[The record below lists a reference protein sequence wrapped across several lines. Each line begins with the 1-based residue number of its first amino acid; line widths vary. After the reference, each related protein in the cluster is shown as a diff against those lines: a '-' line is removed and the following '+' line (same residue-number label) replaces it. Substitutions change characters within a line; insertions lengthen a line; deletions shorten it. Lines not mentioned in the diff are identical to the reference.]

1 MSEDKSQDARR
12 PMGRPPLNHQPTTV
26 RFSKELLDRID
37 ALVGTKQRAIFIRE
51 AVEARVK
58 YAEDL
63 KSLGKQ
69 KP

>member
-1 MSEDKSQDARR
+1 MSDDKTQDISRR
-12 PMGRPPLNHQPTTV
+12 MGRPPLNHQATTI
-26 RFSKELLDRID
+26 RFPKELLDRID
-37 ALVGTKQRAIFIRE
+37 DLVGTKQRAIFIRE

-63 KSLGKQ
+63 KKLGIT

>member
-1 MSEDKSQDARR
+1 MSDDKTQDISRR
-12 PMGRPPLNHQPTTV
+12 MGRPPLNHQATTI
-26 RFSKELLDRID
+26 RFPKELLDRID

-63 KSLGKQ
+63 KKLGIT